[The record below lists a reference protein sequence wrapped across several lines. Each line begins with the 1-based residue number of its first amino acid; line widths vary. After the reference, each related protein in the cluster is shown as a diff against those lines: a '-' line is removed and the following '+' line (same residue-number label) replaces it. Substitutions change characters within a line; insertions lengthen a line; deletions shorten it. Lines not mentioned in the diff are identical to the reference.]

1 MRVCECGA
9 GITCL
14 SFSMVLQCQVC
25 GCEIEVFYF
34 FLCKCKFCECWCA
47 FVLWNWRAPYVKSAQ
62 ARSEVSLGGYKARPI
77 CVCLHFGRGLSAHD
91 SKSSHLVNP
100 FTAKFMDA
108 GQVSIVLYTAWS
120 FSIYP
125 AKSYH
130 VKLVSCHN
138 KWQFYDVW
146 NFHLIEWP

>member
-62 ARSEVSLGGYKARPI
+62 ARSEVSLDGYKARPI

-100 FTAKFMDA
+100 FTAKFIIMLTYEFWTCWRWITSLA
-108 GQVSIVLYTAWS
+108 CSVFLNQNIFRSLGLYTWLQNIE
-120 FSIYP
+120 F
-125 AKSYH
+125 
-130 VKLVSCHN
+130 L
-138 KWQFYDVW
+138 
-146 NFHLIEWP
+146 NF